1 MTYDDGYDD
10 EFEDDATFGGGGTR
24 GYERPGANDRAIHD
38 SETLLRR
45 AIDII
50 ATARTIPLS
59 ASPMINRDEIIEL
72 LEEAVNRL
80 PDELRQARWMLKE
93 RAEFV
98 AKTRRE
104 ADEILDAA
112 RVQAE
117 RMVQRTEVVRAAEQ
131 RARQVKEAADSDSRR
146 LRHETEDFIDQRLA
160 SFEILLDKVTKTVG
174 AGRSRLQIGVSRT
187 QETAAIAGRGDESD
201 NPFFDQD
208 QTGF

>member
-1 MTYDDGYDD
+1 
-10 EFEDDATFGGGGTR
+10 
-24 GYERPGANDRAIHD
+24 
-38 SETLLRR
+38 
-45 AIDII
+45 
-50 ATARTIPLS
+50 
-59 ASPMINRDEIIEL
+59 MINRDEIIEL

-187 QETAAIAGRGDESD
+187 QETAAIAGRDESD